1 MMTDPSPSQLQD
13 LKSLNAK
20 IEELNKQIRQEGPVI
35 DRIQE
40 LRGRSVQLERQA
52 KAGRLR
58 KRSLAR
64 RGGKGKGLHKRGKP
78 KEADEL
84 SGIYAE
90 MDSLEDQLDKI
101 EDLKDQRQSHI
112 KRRRTIMKELEAK
125 ASVDAQSAQKIT
137 ECKGQLEF
145 LEEGIDKIRKARKLL
160 KKASSSMKGAKQ
172 HLGKA
177 KDAAFTDMMFG
188 GGIIG
193 TVSAF
198 KKHKSMKRADTAM
211 APARRYIKQAN
222 KLLKSLDI
230 RTRAV
235 GAGVPQINLFAD
247 LFFDSWW
254 RDGDI
259 HDKIA
264 KAELDAEMSVTRLKR
279 QMSQLETM
287 EEAFKQQH
295 YRVENEIYELYLDAE
310 SAAANEIIQRASR

>member
-1 MMTDPSPSQLQD
+1 MTDPSPSQLQD
-13 LKSLNAK
+13 LKSLNAQ
-20 IEELNKQIRQEGPVI
+20 IEELNKQIRREGPTI

-40 LRGRSVQLERQA
+40 LRGKSVKLERHA

-64 RGGKGKGLHKRGKP
+64 RGGKGRELHRHRKP

-84 SGIYAE
+84 GEIYAE
-90 MDSLEDQLDKI
+90 MDSLEDRLDRI
-101 EDLKDQRQSHI
+101 EDLKDQRQTHI
-112 KRRRTIMKELEAK
+112 ERRRAIMKELGAK
-125 ASVDAQSAQKIT
+125 ASVDAGTAQKIT
-137 ECKGQLEF
+137 EYKEQLGF
-145 LEEGIDKIRKARKLL
+145 MEEGIDKIRRAGKLL
-160 KKASSSMKGAKQ
+160 KKASASMKGAKK
-172 HLGKA
+172 HLSKA

-222 KLLKSLDI
+222 KLLKSLDVK
-230 RTRAV
+230 TRAV
-235 GAGVPQINLFAD
+235 GAGVPQISLFMD
-247 LFFDSWW
+247 IFFDTWW

-264 KAELDAEMSVTRLKR
+264 KAELDAEMSVTRIKR
-279 QMSQLETM
+279 QLEQLETM
-287 EEAFKQQH
+287 EEAFRQQH
-295 YRVENEIYELYLDAE
+295 YRIENAIYELYLDTE
-310 SAAANEIIQRASR
+310 STAAKEIVQRASD